1 MVEAVGK
8 DTDQQPFAGELGR
21 LRQVELKY
29 ISESGTAAN
38 ILVTGVD
45 HAVLF
50 LQNLHELLML
60 LKIPESGSGFMVNPG
75 RGEKMVV
82 AANDDFFA
90 LIKMFSYD
98 SGIF

>member
-1 MVEAVGK
+1 MIEPISKNSHKDPLTGK
-8 DTDQQPFAGELGR
+8 LGR
-21 LRQVELKY
+21 LGQVELKY

-60 LKIPESGSGFMVNPG
+60 LKIPESGSGFMVDSG

-90 LIKMFSYD
+90 LIKMFPYD